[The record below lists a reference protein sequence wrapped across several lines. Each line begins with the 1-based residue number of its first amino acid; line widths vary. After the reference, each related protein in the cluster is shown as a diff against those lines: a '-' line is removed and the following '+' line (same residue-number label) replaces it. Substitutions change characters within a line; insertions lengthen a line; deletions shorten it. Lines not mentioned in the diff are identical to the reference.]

1 MLLPIVCAIG
11 LHCLT
16 QCGLRDGPEKAGQF
30 CIDSQLVAALK
41 GDVNKGLFF
50 RGSESVP
57 FGNAI
62 RPVRELIDYLL
73 TGVKP
78 VAAAA

>member
-1 MLLPIVCAIG
+1 MTVLSK
-11 LHCLT
+11 
-16 QCGLRDGPEKAGQF
+16 RDQGE
-30 CIDSQLVAALK
+30 
-41 GDVNKGLFF
+41 GDEGLFF

-57 FGNAI
+57 FDRAI

-78 VAAAA
+78 GLGVA